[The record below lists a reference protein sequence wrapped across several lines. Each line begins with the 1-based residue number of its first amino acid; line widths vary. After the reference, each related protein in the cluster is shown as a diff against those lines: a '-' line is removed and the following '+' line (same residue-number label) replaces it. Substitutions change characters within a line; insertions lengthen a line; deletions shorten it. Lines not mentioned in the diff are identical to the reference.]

1 MTASAAV
8 MPAHEPSANAAPRVL
23 LADDEPNMLN
33 SLHDLL
39 KGRGY
44 ALTKASCGREAIEQL
59 SRAPFDLAILDLHMP
74 NADGHAVMDFM
85 NTQRARAHVI
95 VASGAVEIDAA
106 IGSFKRGACDFLRKP
121 YSREVLYQTVDAAL
135 HKRRLHAEGERA
147 AVGLESSEKAHRYL
161 VNSSPDIIYTLDHK
175 GRFTFVNNRA
185 QQLLGYCRE
194 EVLGRHFF
202 ELVHE
207 DDVERAGQVLAEAR
221 GDRRTCGGVELRL
234 RSRHGEART
243 FSHELFTSA
252 SSQLDGSLSFDWNLN
267 NPLGTYGVARDIT
280 EQKRA
285 SEKISHQAY
294 HDPLTNLPNR
304 SLFNDR
310 LELALRQ
317 AHRNASSLA
326 VLFLDLDRFKRVNDT
341 LGHVVGDQLLQQ
353 VALRLKACLRSCD
366 TLSRFGGDE
375 FTVLLSEL
383 HDREDAARISHKLVE
398 CLSPPFRL
406 AGFPLQISASVGIA
420 VYPTDGDSA
429 EELIGNADV
438 AMYHVK
444 VNGKNNH
451 SFYSPAMEK
460 TRLP

>member
-1 MTASAAV
+1 M
-8 MPAHEPSANAAPRVL
+8 
-23 LADDEPNMLN
+23 
-33 SLHDLL
+33 
-39 KGRGY
+39 
-44 ALTKASCGREAIEQL
+44 
-59 SRAPFDLAILDLHMP
+59 
-74 NADGHAVMDFM
+74 
-85 NTQRARAHVI
+85 
-95 VASGAVEIDAA
+95 
-106 IGSFKRGACDFLRKP
+106 
-121 YSREVLYQTVDAAL
+121 
-135 HKRRLHAEGERA
+135 
-147 AVGLESSEKAHRYL
+147 GLESSEKAHRYL

-207 DDVERAGQVLAEAR
+207 DDVERAGQVLADAR

-310 LELALRQ
+310 LEL
-317 AHRNASSLA
+317 
-326 VLFLDLDRFKRVNDT
+326 
-341 LGHVVGDQLLQQ
+341 
-353 VALRLKACLRSCD
+353 ALRLKACLRSCD